1 MNLHVQQS
9 VHVLAAQTYCQ
20 IAVGGGGA
28 VKGVRHLKRTI
39 PTILSWTLST
49 SKSSTTK
56 LLLAM
61 KKKEKETIFPPIFE
75 SQPRDLTSFY
85 PGYEAIVRVQKRGS
99 FTPTHE
105 GQHDID
111 LPSTRCQTRRDWNVP
126 ILPTS
131 QMSIRVKSYF
141 PFSRLNH
148 HPLWAWN
155 LAMFFFYRSLSI
167 FPSDIEIRSYTLR
180 SKSKKDSFSF

>member
-49 SKSSTTK
+49 LKSSTK

-75 SQPRDLTSFY
+75 SQPRDLRPSTLDT
-85 PGYEAIVRVQKRGS
+85 RRS

-180 SKSKKDSFSF
+180 SKRIRFHFKS